1 MNEHERLV
9 ELLDN
14 FPYDL
19 KDYAGNNTLFMVDD
33 HIELA
38 KYLIANGV
46 MLLPYKVG
54 DKIYYIDRHTN
65 KVEEDTIKFI
75 TITKNGPKPILTWH
89 NTGFWE
95 YCVFGSNVFFTKEE
109 ATAAAEKII
118 NT

>member
-9 ELLDN
+9 KLLDN

-75 TITKNGPKPILTWH
+75 TITKNGPKPILTRH
-89 NTGFWE
+89 NKHFWE
-95 YCVFGSNVFFTKEE
+95 YYVFGVNVFLNRE
-109 ATAAAEKII
+109 AAEAAVKK
-118 NT
+118 